1 VIASKSCGTYWIG
14 ATLPFRKLWIP
25 AGLAPCASFIWSRS
39 NSSLHH
45 RRKSVDCEGLGTL
58 LHVLAHTTSRYGGD
72 RFAVPLSRR
81 LIRRP
86 PPFAGKSAR
95 ATRSK
100 GPVREHLSRREAKA
114 RQKTHEISYTAWRP
128 PNGLDFTTDPVKLR
142 LGESTA
148 AGFSGQEKEPRPA
161 PPSELSCK
169 CCSYGGEE
177 LIADAIKRR
186 PQAKATDKSSRNRQ
200 HVLVCA
206 FIHGRPF

>member
-1 VIASKSCGTYWIG
+1 MHIEPGQGTFVGTG
-14 ATLPFRKLWIP
+14 AEI
-25 AGLAPCASFIWSRS
+25 SRA
-39 NSSLHH
+39 
-45 RRKSVDCEGLGTL
+45 K
-58 LHVLAHTTSRYGGD
+58 
-72 RFAVPLSRR
+72 
-81 LIRRP
+81 
-86 PPFAGKSAR
+86 
-95 ATRSK
+95 
-100 GPVREHLSRREAKA
+100 RETAKA
-114 RQKTHEISYTAWRP
+114 H
-128 PNGLDFTTDPVKLR
+128 DFTTDPVKLG

-169 CCSYGGEE
+169 CCSYRGEE